1 MEQTA
6 RAGGLPDTGPE
17 AARPAGNYR
26 FFVLAMLILV
36 YTFNFIDRQII
47 GILAGPIKAEL
58 NLSDTQLGLMG
69 GLAFALFYTALGI
82 PIAWVADRTS
92 RTWIMTIALTLWSGF
107 TALCGFAQTF
117 WQLFLCRLGVGV
129 GEAGGVA
136 PSYSI
141 ITDYFPPHERAR
153 ALGVYSFGI
162 PVGSALGIFLGG
174 WIATKVDWRM
184 AFVVVGLVGVA
195 LAPLFRLTV
204 REPKRGGLDA
214 APKTAPETGMEER
227 RPTFGEALKILGQK
241 PSFWALSFGAASCSI
256 MGYGLFFWLPS
267 FFQRTYDMSLMDASL
282 FFGSIVMIGGLIG
295 IWVGAWLGD
304 KAGPNNPGAYARIP
318 AIAFVMAAPCYAAGV
333 MSSWLPL
340 TFVLFLI
347 PQALGLTWLG
357 PIITAVQHLVAPN
370 MRTTASAIFLFINNL
385 IGIGFGTLFLGAL
398 SDILN
403 ARFGDESLRYAIL
416 TGLLFYLVSAALFW
430 FASRRLARDWHR

>member
-1 MEQTA
+1 MKQSAHAASLSE
-6 RAGGLPDTGPE
+6 TGAE
-17 AARPAGNYR
+17 AARPAGSYR

-58 NLSDTQLGLMG
+58 ALTDTQLGLMG

-107 TALCGFAQTF
+107 TALCGLAQSF

-136 PSYSI
+136 PSYSLI
-141 ITDYFPPHERAR
+141 ADYFPPHERAR

-174 WIATKVDWRM
+174 WIASAIDWRT
-184 AFVVVGLVGVA
+184 AFIAVGLMGVC
-195 LAPLFRLTV
+195 LAPLFRLAV
-204 REPKRGGLDA
+204 REPRRGGFDA
-214 APKTAPETGMEER
+214 APKTAAEAGHAS
-227 RPTFGEALKILGQK
+227 FGAALRTLAAK
-241 PSFWALSFGAASCSI
+241 PSFWALSFGSASCSI

-267 FFQRTYDMSLMDASL
+267 FFQRTYGLPLMDVSL
-282 FFGSIVMIGGLIG
+282 FFGAIVLAGGVVG

-304 KAGPNNPGAYARIP
+304 RLGPGDPGAYARIP
-318 AIAFVMAAPCYAAGV
+318 AIAFVLAAPCYAAGV
-333 MSSWLPL
+333 LSSWLPL
-340 TFVLFLI
+340 TFVLFLV

-385 IGIGFGTLFLGAL
+385 IGIGFGTVFLGAL
-398 SDILN
+398 SDVLN
-403 ARFGDESLRYAIL
+403 ARFGEESLRYAIL
-416 TGLLFYLVSAALFW
+416 TGLVFYLVSASLFW
-430 FASRRLARDWHR
+430 FASKRLARDWHR

>member
-6 RAGGLPDTGPE
+6 RAAPHAASGEGGVPSRG
-17 AARPAGNYR
+17 YR
-26 FFVLAMLILV
+26 VFVLAMLIVV

-58 NLSDTQLGLMG
+58 ALTDTQLGLMG

-107 TALCGFAQTF
+107 TALCGFAQSF

-136 PSYSI
+136 PSYSLI
-141 ITDYFPPHERAR
+141 SDYFPPHERAR

-174 WIATKVDWRM
+174 YIASAIDWRT
-184 AFVVVGLVGVA
+184 AFLAVGLVGVV
-195 LAPLFRLTV
+195 LAPIFRLVV
-204 REPKRGGLDA
+204 REPKRGGFDA
-214 APKTAPETGMEER
+214 APRTAAEAKQPG
-227 RPTFGEALKILGQK
+227 FGEALRILGKK

-267 FFQRTYDMSLMDASL
+267 FFQRTYGLPLVDVSL
-282 FFGSIVMIGGLIG
+282 FFGSIVLVGGLIG
-295 IWVGAWLGD
+295 IWVGSWLGD
-304 KAGPNNPGAYARIP
+304 RQGTADPGAYARIP
-318 AIAFVMAAPCYAAGV
+318 AIAFVLAAPCYAAGV

-340 TFVLFLI
+340 TFVLFLV

-403 ARFGDESLRYAIL
+403 ARFGEDSLRYAIL
-416 TGLLFYLVSAALFW
+416 TGLLFYLVSAGLFW
-430 FASRRLARDWHR
+430 FASKRLARDWHR

>member
-6 RAGGLPDTGPE
+6 RAENLAASGPE
-17 AARPAGNYR
+17 AAQPKSGYR

-58 NLSDTQLGLMG
+58 GLSDTQLGLMG

-107 TALCGFAQTF
+107 TALCGFAQSF

-136 PSYSI
+136 PSYSLI
-141 ITDYFPPHERAR
+141 ADYFPPHERAR

-174 WIATKVDWRM
+174 WIATTVDWRM
-184 AFVVVGLVGVA
+184 AFIVVGLAGVA
-195 LAPLFRLTV
+195 IAPLFRLTV

-214 APKTAPETGMEER
+214 VPQATADEP
-227 RPTFGEALKILGQK
+227 RPSFGEALAILGKK

-267 FFQRTYDMSLMDASL
+267 FFQRTYGMSLMDASV
-282 FFGSIVMIGGLIG
+282 FFGSIVLIGGIIG

-304 KAGPNNPGAYARIP
+304 KAGPGNSGAYARIP
-318 AIAFVMAAPCYAAGV
+318 AIAFVLAAPCYAAGV

-340 TFVLFLI
+340 TFLLFI
-347 PQALGLTWLG
+347 VPQALGLTWLG
-357 PIITAVQHLVAPN
+357 PIVTAVQHLVAPN

-416 TGLLFYLVSAALFW
+416 TGLVFYLVSAALFW
-430 FASRRLARDWHR
+430 FASRRLAQDWHR

>member
-1 MEQTA
+1 MKQTA
-6 RAGGLPDTGPE
+6 HAASLSETGAE
-17 AARPAGNYR
+17 AARPAGSYR

-47 GILAGPIKAEL
+47 GILAGPIKMEL
-58 NLSDTQLGLMG
+58 GLSDTQLGLMG

-107 TALCGFAQTF
+107 TALCGMVTSF

-136 PSYSI
+136 PSYSLI
-141 ITDYFPPHERAR
+141 SDYFPPRERAR

-174 WIATKVDWRM
+174 WIATRVDWRM
-184 AFVVVGLVGVA
+184 AFIVVGGIGVA

-214 APKTAPETGMEER
+214 APKTAADARQPG
-227 RPTFGEALKILGQK
+227 FGEALAVLGRK

-267 FFQRTYDMSLMDASL
+267 FFQRTYGMSLMEASV
-282 FFGSIVMIGGLIG
+282 FFGSIVLIGGIIG

-304 KAGPNNPGAYARIP
+304 KAGPSDPGAYARIP
-318 AIAFVMAAPCYAAGV
+318 AIAFVLAAPCYAAGV
-333 MSSWLPL
+333 MSAWLPL
-340 TFVLFLI
+340 TFVLFLV

-357 PIITAVQHLVAPN
+357 PIVTAVQHLVAPN

-403 ARFGDESLRYAIL
+403 ARFGEESLRYAIL

-430 FASRRLARDWHR
+430 FASRRLAQDWHR